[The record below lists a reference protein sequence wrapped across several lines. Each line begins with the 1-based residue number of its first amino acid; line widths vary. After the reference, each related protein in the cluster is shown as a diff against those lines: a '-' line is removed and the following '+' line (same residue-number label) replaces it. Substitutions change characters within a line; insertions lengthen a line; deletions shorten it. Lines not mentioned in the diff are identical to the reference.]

1 MKTIDGVKMPRR
13 STKLS
18 AGYDFF
24 SPEEFEL
31 RPGEWTMIDTGVSFD
46 GTECPCCMH
55 TGVPLPDDGCAHT
68 ISMRYP
74 AMWYMALFPKSG
86 LSTKYGFR
94 IRNVTGIIDMDYRD
108 TIKAM
113 VTVDEPY
120 TLRKDEK
127 YLQGIF
133 MPFGV
138 MSGEIKPTEERKGG
152 HGSTGRF

>member
-13 STKLS
+13 STRKS

-24 SPEEFEL
+24 SPREFEL
-31 RPGEWTMIDTGVSFD
+31 RPGEWTMIDTGVSLDDYDEVLRSDVESTVYKDDVEVDEVDYEVGRWF
-46 GTECPCCMH
+46 MML
-55 TGVPLPDDGCAHT
+55 VP
-68 ISMRYP
+68 R
-74 AMWYMALFPKSG
+74 SG
-86 LSTKYGFR
+86 LSNKVGLR
-94 IRNVTGIIDMDYRD
+94 IRNTIGIIDMDYRD

-120 TLRKDEK
+120 TLALGERFM
-127 YLQGIF
+127 QGII

-138 MSGEIKPTEERKGG
+138 FRCEIEPTENRSGG

>member
-24 SPEEFEL
+24 SPGEFEL
-31 RPGEWTMIDTGVSFD
+31 RPGEWTMIDTGVSLDDYDEVLRFD
-46 GTECPCCMH
+46 VESEVH
-55 TGVPLPDDGCAHT
+55 EDGVEIYEDDHEVGRWF
-68 ISMRYP
+68 MMLVPR
-74 AMWYMALFPKSG
+74 SG
-86 LSTKYGFR
+86 LSAKYGFR
-94 IRNVTGIIDMDYRD
+94 LRNTVGIIDMDYRD

-120 TLRKDEK
+120 KLIKGERFM
-127 YLQGIF
+127 QGIII
-133 MPFGV
+133 PFGV
-138 MSGEIKPTEERKGG
+138 FRCEIEPTEGRKGG

>member
-1 MKTIDGVKMPRR
+1 MKTMDGVKMPRR

-24 SPEEFEL
+24 SPGEFEL

-46 GTECPCCMH
+46 GTEHVYITDSGRPI
-55 TGVPLPDDGCAHT
+55 PDDGCGHT
-68 ISMRYP
+68 MSMRYP
-74 AMWYMALFPKSG
+74 ALWYLQLLPKSG

-94 IRNVTGIIDMDYRD
+94 IRNTIGVIDMDYRD

-120 TLRKDEK
+120 TLQRDEK
-127 YLQGIF
+127 FLQAIF
-133 MPFGV
+133 MPFGILN
-138 MSGEIKPTEERKGG
+138 GEIKPTENRKGG